1 MKLLL
6 AAAIALCAINA
17 SAASTVVSSDDPR
30 LQPAEVVRVEP
41 SGPAG
46 FPEIYVDG
54 YIHKATVEAFKR
66 LGNLNGSGMGMVYFN
81 SLGGDLVAA
90 VELGQLI
97 RERGFSTR
105 VGRKGTSG
113 KPLPG
118 RCESGCPFA
127 FAGGR
132 FRFLEAGSSL
142 GVHQFYRAAGLQAND
157 LSHAQIASALIASH
171 LADMGVSMSLMGK
184 MVSADSGSMRYLTPL
199 EAYDM
204 GLINAG
210 TLPAQWGIREID
222 GAIVLVGEQETIQG
236 TAKIALA
243 CGSHNDV
250 EMAGLFKGWFD
261 LSLFKPFNEVS
272 LQVDGQPIG
281 APSSVAEQSIHNGF
295 LSYKVL
301 PTDHQ
306 LDALAR
312 AQEIGLQLHQSGTE
326 HRVDFKVDAAGAGN
340 LITSFVKLCRGDR
353 PNLTGGVSSRLPQSA
368 PQTITF

>member
-6 AAAIALCAINA
+6 AAAFALCAINA
-17 SAASTVVSSDDPR
+17 SATSTVVPADDPR
-30 LQPAEVVRVEP
+30 LRPAEVVRVEP
-41 SGPAG
+41 LASSG
-46 FPEIYVDG
+46 FPEIYIDG
-54 YIHKATVEAFKR
+54 YIHKATVETFKQ
-66 LGNLNGSGMGMVYFN
+66 LGTLDGSGMGMVYFN

-90 VELGQLI
+90 VELGRLI

-105 VGRKGTSG
+105 VGRKGASG

-171 LADMGVSMSLMGK
+171 LADMGVSMALMGK

-199 EAYDM
+199 EAYDL

-210 TLPAQWGIREID
+210 TLPAQWGIREVN

-236 TAKIALA
+236 TTKIAFA
-243 CGSHNDV
+243 CSSHNTV
-250 EMAGLFKGWFD
+250 ELAALFKGWFAPAH
-261 LSLFKPFNEVS
+261 FKPFNEVS

-281 APSSVAEQSIHNGF
+281 APSLIAEQRSYNGF
-295 LSYKVL
+295 LSYKIM
-301 PTDHQ
+301 PTEHQ
-306 LDALAR
+306 LEAMAR
-312 AQEIGLQLHQSGTE
+312 AQEVGIQLRQSDTQ
-326 HRVDFKVDAAGAGN
+326 RRIDFKVDAVGAGN
-340 LITSFVKLCRGDR
+340 LISSFVKLCHGER
-353 PNLTGGVSSRLPQSA
+353 PNLTGDVSSHRPQSGH
-368 PQTITF
+368 QTITF

>member
-1 MKLLL
+1 MKLLF
-6 AAAIALCAINA
+6 AAAFALCAINA

-46 FPEIYVDG
+46 FPEIYVEG
-54 YIHKATVEAFKR
+54 YIHKATVDAFKR
-66 LGNLNGSGMGMVYFN
+66 LGNLSGSGMGMVYFN

-105 VGRKGTSG
+105 VGSKGASG

-142 GVHQFYRAAGLQAND
+142 GVHQFYRAAGLQSND

-171 LADMGVSMSLMGK
+171 LADMGVSMALMGK
-184 MVSADSGSMRYLTPL
+184 MVSADSESMRYLTPL

-210 TLPAQWGIREID
+210 SLPAQWGIREID
-222 GAIVLVGEQETIQG
+222 GEIVLVGEQETIQG
-236 TAKIALA
+236 AAKIALA

-261 LSLFKPFNEVS
+261 PSLFKPFNEVS
-272 LQVDGQPIG
+272 LHVDGQPIG
-281 APSSVAEQSIHNGF
+281 APSNVAEQSIHNGF

-301 PTDHQ
+301 PTDYQ

-312 AQEIGLQLHQSGTE
+312 AQEIGLQLHKSGTE
-326 HRVDFKVDAAGAGN
+326 HRMDFKVDAAGAGN

-353 PNLTGGVSSRLPQSA
+353 PNLTGGVSSHLPQSA